1 MGEVEFS
8 KTNLDDRLKF
18 SPKALI
24 ETKKRIVR
32 SQQRSRQSVF
42 SCQCKWLPSHA
53 AARCRRTVWHHLTG
67 MFPTEFQIDI
77 GKFTTTEDIVVIHVI
92 HIYSI
97 AITVAEVKRLLHD
110 CHSFIHRS
118 VFDKKAF
125 LCHIS
130 ILLLLFL
137 PVFVLLF
144 PESAIRACSDFN
156 SLEYNP
162 YSSRSPQNRSSE
174 LDWILG
180 DFQIS
185 NTPILLTDITSQS
198 FSSPV
203 AKCFRQQ
210 YRHSRL
216 TE

>member
-8 KTNLDDRLKF
+8 KTDLDDRLKF

-24 ETKKRIVR
+24 ETKKTDCPKPTTLQTIR
-32 SQQRSRQSVF
+32 F
-42 SCQCKWLPSHA
+42 SCQCKWLPPHA
-53 AARCRRTVWHHLTG
+53 ATRCRRTGWHHLTG

-92 HIYSI
+92 HIHSI

-125 LCHIS
+125 LCHIF
-130 ILLLLFL
+130 ILILLFL
-137 PVFVLLF
+137 SLFVLLF

-156 SLEYNP
+156 SLEHNP
-162 YSSRSPQNRSSE
+162 YSSRSPRIVHQS
-174 LDWILG
+174 LTG
-180 DFQIS
+180 
-185 NTPILLTDITSQS
+185 LLFRRVAFLSS
-198 FSSPV
+198 FSSSAEEQPHLQV
-203 AKCFRQQ
+203 TNIPIF
-210 YRHSRL
+210 S
-216 TE
+216 

>member
-53 AARCRRTVWHHLTG
+53 ATRCRRTVWHHLTG

-77 GKFTTTEDIVVIHVI
+77 GKFPTTEDIVVIHVI
-92 HIYSI
+92 HIHSI

-125 LCHIS
+125 LCHIF
-130 ILLLLFL
+130 ILILLFL
-137 PVFVLLF
+137 SLFVLLF

-162 YSSRSPQNRSSE
+162 C
-174 LDWILG
+174 L
-180 DFQIS
+180 
-185 NTPILLTDITSQS
+185 
-198 FSSPV
+198 
-203 AKCFRQQ
+203 
-210 YRHSRL
+210 SRL
-216 TE
+216 PRIVHQSLTGFWGIFRLASRQSH